1 MARNRSAHLNSQ
13 ITGSLTRGKIIYLVL
28 LAWCNSAHAAEK
40 QETYRAPRSSDG
52 HADMQGIWKNSNLT
66 PLERPEEFHQLAITP
81 AEAKTLEAQYYL
93 GPGANRP
100 DDPGRL
106 LEARSF
112 EPIRG
117 ELRSSQIIDPKDG
130 RIPWNEVNKEKSS
143 ALRRAG
149 LTALDNPEQRP
160 PLERCVGSTGAP
172 PMQPNPEGNFYQ
184 FVQTPGTTVIMSEVG
199 HDARIVRMNS
209 THSPAAITSWLGD
222 SIGWWEKDTL
232 VVETK
237 YFAPNSAVR
246 MNSRYLFLVSPQTTV
261 IERFT
266 RVSEHE
272 LNYVFIVT
280 DPTYYTRSWTGETHL
295 LRSKDRMFECACHEG
310 NYSMRNILE
319 AARIR
324 DAEEAT
330 AAE

>member
-1 MARNRSAHLNSQ
+1 
-13 ITGSLTRGKIIYLVL
+13 
-28 LAWCNSAHAAEK
+28 
-40 QETYRAPRSSDG
+40 
-52 HADMQGIWKNSNLT
+52 MQGIWKNSNLT
-66 PLERPEEFHQLAITP
+66 PLERPEGFHQLALTP
-81 AEAKTLEAQYYL
+81 AEAKELEAQYYL
-93 GPGANRP
+93 GPGPNKP

-130 RIPWNEVNKEKSS
+130 RIPWNEVYKEKSS

-149 LTALDNPEQRP
+149 LTAFDNPEQRP
-160 PLERCVGSTGAP
+160 PLERCLGSTGAP
-172 PMQPNPEGNFYQ
+172 PMQPNPESNFYL
-184 FVQTPGTTVIMSEVG
+184 FVQTPGTTVIMSEVS
-199 HDARIVRMNS
+199 HDARIIRMNS

-222 SIGWWEKDTL
+222 SIGWWDKDTL

-246 MNSRYLFLVSPQTTV
+246 MSGRYLFLVSPQTTV

-266 RVSEHE
+266 RLSEQE
-272 LNYVFIVT
+272 MNYVFSVS
-280 DPTYYTRSWTGETHL
+280 DPTYYTRSWSGETHL
-295 LRSKDRMFECACHEG
+295 RHSKERMFESACHEG

-319 AARIR
+319 AARVRDAKEPIR
-324 DAEEAT
+324 DAKEPST
-330 AAE
+330 AEVARTD